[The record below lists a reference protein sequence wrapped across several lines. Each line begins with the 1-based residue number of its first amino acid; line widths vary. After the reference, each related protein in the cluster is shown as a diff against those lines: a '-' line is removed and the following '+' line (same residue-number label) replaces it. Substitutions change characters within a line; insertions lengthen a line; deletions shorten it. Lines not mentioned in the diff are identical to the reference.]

1 MTYVSNTRPH
11 LVERAVEAL
20 GLARPGDAPIPTAPS
35 APPLPAPPPAALP
48 SAASAPASPAKPVVS
63 LTMLRSAG
71 LVIGAGGGTR
81 NRVSEEISLVRHQVT
96 RTAAGATQA
105 EGRGGRIILVTSARP
120 GEGKT
125 FVSLNLAGSLA
136 AGGGAPVLLVDADG
150 KRDSLTDLLGLSS
163 APGLRQLAASP
174 AAPSPA
180 GLAVPTEWPRLSILP
195 RGLSQDAA
203 PATTSSASSA
213 AAAILRLSRAMPDH
227 LIILDSPPCLATSDP
242 TGLAAVVGQV
252 LMVVQAERTRR
263 AEVEAALDL
272 VDACPVLQL
281 VLNKMRNA
289 GQDAFGAYGYDGPY
303 GPGG

>member
-203 PATTSSASSA
+203 PAPTSSASSA